1 MNDLTWSPGLVW
13 GLFTVDNDLPS
24 GDSMAHLSS
33 QPGFRSSSRSIALV
47 ATILV
52 VVMASEPSQ
61 SNLTSAHRHLG
72 WRAQE
77 AETLCIVA
85 GLLATQAVWDLHDG
99 CRERQSFGEKALST
113 SELCEFLGQ
122 QLIAMP
128 LSGDKLTKRQPLR
141 VALLNIPPP
150 LLQIG

>member
-1 MNDLTWSPGLVW
+1 MNDLTWSQGLVW
-13 GLFTVDNDLPS
+13 GVFTVDNDLS
-24 GDSMAHLSS
+24 NGDSMAHLSS

-52 VVMASEPSQ
+52 VAMASEPSQ

-85 GLLATQAVWDLHDG
+85 SLLATQAVRDLHDG
-99 CRERQSFGEKALST
+99 CRERQNFGEKTLST
-113 SELCEFLGQ
+113 SRLCEFIGQ
-122 QLIAMP
+122 QLVAMP
-128 LSGDKLTKRQPLR
+128 LVSDKLAKRQPLR